1 MRHSTLMMG
10 EVRTQLLQ
18 NFTEIDSDLSA
29 QVLGVRADE
38 RPRISLRPTLY
49 ALSPEMLSGIDCRLR
64 SSSGPRT
71 HGVGTARTRAVISGG
86 RILQSS
92 SYAAIPEG
100 SAEHR
105 MPWSH
110 YLARPG
116 VIELIGK
123 HADHSDLATGFLGG
137 DDAECL
143 DLGAMSNRLMDR
155 IQASRSLDRRPPF
168 KISRTRFR
176 WVAETTD
183 GTPEAHF
190 TLVSDTVRTLHL
202 KCPHETG
209 TGIVDVC
216 EDLAL
221 HDWLL
226 SSLITLSSKARI
238 GATSPAE
245 LSTLLA
251 PTINHLLHLW
261 MPAAHVGKS
270 LHWPWAALE
279 ENPGFTRQWRSSV
292 DRIRDQ
298 IAINTLDLLSRGFID
313 REKRNHGV
321 RREHTTE

>member
-1 MRHSTLMMG
+1 
-10 EVRTQLLQ
+10 
-18 NFTEIDSDLSA
+18 
-29 QVLGVRADE
+29 VLAVRAGE
-38 RPRISLRPTLY
+38 RPRVSLRPTLY
-49 ALSPEMLSGIDCRLR
+49 ALSPELLNGIDCRLR
-64 SSSGPRT
+64 TSSGTRT

-92 SYAAIPEG
+92 SYASIPED
-100 SAEHR
+100 SVEHR
-105 MPWSH
+105 MPWSY

-116 VIELIGK
+116 VVELIGK
-123 HADHSDLATGFLGG
+123 RADRSDLAAGFLNG
-137 DDAECL
+137 DDAGDYL
-143 DLGAMSNRLMDR
+143 DLGAISNRLMDR
-155 IQASRSLDRRPPF
+155 IQTSSSLDRRPPF
-168 KISRTRFR
+168 KISRARFR

-190 TLVSDTVRTLHL
+190 ILVSDTVRTLHL

-209 TGIVDVC
+209 TGIVEVC

-226 SSLITLSSKARI
+226 SSLILLSSKARI

-245 LSTLLA
+245 LGTLLA
-251 PTINHLLHLW
+251 PPINHLLHLW
-261 MPAAHVGKS
+261 MPAAHVDKS

-298 IAINTLDLLSRGFID
+298 IAINTLDLLSRGSGD